1 MDAPSPQPSDT
12 FVQAPFLSSPRPTQ
26 VQTVRV
32 TDYYIAF
39 VAPTA
44 TREPT
49 KEEYNEM
56 NRRITAYFSDDLIR
70 LYADDSNIEFVS
82 IDSSNDFTLY
92 GAAAGI
98 PRPEFNIYMNFNYTD
113 VTYRTTTGLMV
124 VPTVDE
130 TFGDLRNSITVNF
143 ILQVVR
149 NYTGTPFESTNEVI
163 FAASDFVGPPAF

>member
-1 MDAPSPQPSDT
+1 MDAPSPQPSNM

-32 TDYYIAF
+32 TDYFIAF

-49 KEEYNEM
+49 EEEYNEM
-56 NRRITAYFSDDLIR
+56 NRRITAYFSDAVLS

-98 PRPEFNIYMNFNYTD
+98 PSPRYNIYMNFNYTD

-124 VPTVDE
+124 VPTVAE
-130 TFGDLRNSITVNF
+130 QFFDLKNSITVDF
-143 ILQVVR
+143 ILDVVR
-149 NYTGTPFESTNEVI
+149 TYTGTPFESTNEV
-163 FAASDFVGPPAF
+163 VVLRK